1 MVFIWYFNGIYI
13 GAKTEARRK
22 KCPPFALKEGA
33 HYFIPTK
40 TGNEMNPES
49 MARNF
54 RGSLQGFFIIGK
66 AVG

>member
-22 KCPPFALKEGA
+22 KYPSFALKEGED
-33 HYFIPTK
+33 YFIPTK

-49 MARNF
+49 LIRNF
-54 RGSLQGFFIIGK
+54 RGSLQGFFITGK
-66 AVG
+66 AVR

>member
-1 MVFIWYFNGIYI
+1 M
-13 GAKTEARRK
+13 RRK

-49 MARNF
+49 LARNF
-54 RGSLQGFFIIGK
+54 RGSLQGFKITGK

>member
-13 GAKTEARRK
+13 GAKTEVRRK
-22 KCPPFALKEGA
+22 KHPPFALKEGED
-33 HYFIPTK
+33 YFIPTK

-54 RGSLQGFFIIGK
+54 RGSLQGFFITGK
-66 AVG
+66 AVR

>member
-13 GAKTEARRK
+13 GAKAEVRRK
-22 KCPPFALKEGA
+22 KYPPFALKEGA

-54 RGSLQGFFIIGK
+54 RGSLQGFKITGK